1 MSIDTLLEAA
11 RYLEWQAQQLQ
22 ITREEDERRQKAL
35 LYCGAEPKRPEVAA
49 TSIQPA
55 QINHTTWADETRTE
69 PHNHQPRPPAP
80 PPVPAPAPPLHPPMP
95 ITVIPIPVV
104 PASPAAS
111 ALHTASP
118 IPVVTSLATALSPPG
133 APLLSP
139 IVKDTHSPSQQQH
152 LQQLQHR
159 PLVTHVKA
167 EGSNLPQSGT
177 SPKQQPQALLQPYPA
192 PVITPQHA
200 LLAQS
205 TLAQP
210 QSHVSQPARPNGAAL
225 EDTRGLEGKRRPG
238 GAGTREVH
246 NKLEKNRRAHLKECF
261 ETLKRNVPN
270 VDEKKT
276 SNLSVL
282 RSALRYIQTL
292 KRKEKEYEHE
302 MEKLAREKIA
312 TQQRLAELKNDLSQC
327 MDIMEIE
334 RLLRQTVQPEDDQA
348 STSTASEKL
357 KNYVIDLSAE
367 GEDNFE
373 QDAED
378 GAPPSSRS
386 SVLGCHPA
394 PSEPRGPVLPPPP
407 SILPSHITFQ
417 HKPSTP
423 PQPQN
428 TVIAP
433 QPSVIAHAS
442 VSHASVIQAVNHVL
456 PAASKSISHI
466 TVHPVTLYPQTVAV
480 SQPPVLGHITQ
491 TLAQQPQ
498 SHSHVNGAAV
508 GQQGAMV
515 GKPTAV
521 VAHHHTGLVGQ
532 AVLNPVTMVTVPPFP
547 VSTLKLA

>member
-11 RYLEWQAQQLQ
+11 RYLEWQAQQQQ
-22 ITREEDERRQKAL
+22 ITREEDERRQKTL
-35 LYCGAEPKRPEVAA
+35 LSRGAEPKRPEVAA

-55 QINHTTWADETRTE
+55 QVNHTTWADEARTE
-69 PHNHQPRPPAP
+69 PYNHQPRPPAP
-80 PPVPAPAPPLHPPMP
+80 APAPPLPPPVP
-95 ITVIPIPVV
+95 IAVIPIPVV
-104 PASPAAS
+104 PANPAAS

-118 IPVVTSLATALSPPG
+118 IPVVTPLATALSPPC
-133 APLLSP
+133 APILSSV
-139 IVKDTHSPSQQQH
+139 VKDTHSPPQQQH

-167 EGSNLPQSGT
+167 EGSTLPQSGT

-200 LLAQS
+200 LLAQP

-210 QSHVSQPARPNGAAL
+210 QSHVSQPVRPNGAAL

-238 GAGTREVH
+238 G
-246 NKLEKNRRAHLKECF
+246 RAHLKECF

-292 KRKEKEYEHE
+292 KRKEKDYEHE

-327 MDIMEIE
+327 MDIMEID
-334 RLLRQTVQPEDDQA
+334 RILRQTVQPEDDQA
-348 STSTASEKL
+348 STSTASE
-357 KNYVIDLSAE
+357 

-378 GAPPSSRS
+378 GAPSSSRS
-386 SVLGCHPA
+386 SALRCQPA
-394 PSEPRGPVLPPPP
+394 LPEPRGPILPPPP
-407 SILPSHITFQ
+407 SILPSHIAFQ

-428 TVIAP
+428 TAIAP

-456 PAASKSISHI
+456 PAASKSIGHI
-466 TVHPVTLYPQTVAV
+466 TVHPVALYPQPVAV

-508 GQQGAMV
+508 GQQGTVV

-521 VAHHHTGLVGQ
+521 VAHHHAGLVGQ

>member
-1 MSIDTLLEAA
+1 MSIDILLEAA
-11 RYLEWQAQQLQ
+11 RYLEWQAQQQQ

-35 LYCGAEPKRPEVAA
+35 LSRGAEPKRPEVTA
-49 TSIQPA
+49 TFIQPA
-55 QINHTTWADETRTE
+55 QINHVTWLEEPRTE

-80 PPVPAPAPPLHPPMP
+80 APAPAPPLPPPMP
-95 ITVIPIPVV
+95 IAVIPIPVV
-104 PASPAAS
+104 PANPAAS

-118 IPVVTSLATALSPPG
+118 IPVVTPLSTALSPPG
-133 APLLSP
+133 TPLLSSV
-139 IVKDTHSPSQQQH
+139 VKEEHSPQPQH
-152 LQQLQHR
+152 LQQFQNR

-167 EGSNLPQSGT
+167 EGSTLPQSGT
-177 SPKQQPQALLQPYPA
+177 SPKQEPQALLQSYTA

-200 LLAQS
+200 LLAQP

-210 QSHVSQPARPNGAAL
+210 QSHVSQPVTIKANGAAL

-238 GAGTREVH
+238 G
-246 NKLEKNRRAHLKECF
+246 RAHLKECF

-292 KRKEKEYEHE
+292 KRKEKDYEHE

-327 MDIMEIE
+327 MDIMEID
-334 RLLRQTVQPEDDQA
+334 RILRQTVQPEDDQA
-348 STSTASEKL
+348 STSTASE
-357 KNYVIDLSAE
+357 

-378 GAPPSSRS
+378 GAPSSSRS
-386 SVLGCHPA
+386 SALRCQPT
-394 PSEPRGPVLPPPP
+394 PSEPRGPVLPPPS
-407 SILPSHITFQ
+407 SILPSHIAIQ

-428 TVIAP
+428 TAIAP

-456 PAASKSISHI
+456 PAVSKPIGHI
-466 TVHPVTLYPQTVAV
+466 TVHPVTLYPQPVAV

-491 TLAQQPQ
+491 TLAQPPQ

-508 GQQGAMV
+508 GQQGAVV

-521 VAHHHTGLVGQ
+521 VAHHHAGLVGQ

>member
-11 RYLEWQAQQLQ
+11 RYLEWQAQQQQ

-35 LYCGAEPKRPEVAA
+35 LSRGAEPKRPEVAA

-55 QINHTTWADETRTE
+55 QVNHTTWADEARTE

-80 PPVPAPAPPLHPPMP
+80 APPLPPPMP
-95 ITVIPIPVV
+95 IAVIPIPVV
-104 PASPAAS
+104 PANPAAS

-118 IPVVTSLATALSPPG
+118 IPVVTPLATALSPPG
-133 APLLSP
+133 APILSSV
-139 IVKDTHSPSQQQH
+139 VKDTYSPPQQQH

-167 EGSNLPQSGT
+167 EGSTLPQSGT
-177 SPKQQPQALLQPYPA
+177 SPKQQPQPLLQPYPA

-200 LLAQS
+200 LLAQP

-225 EDTRGLEGKRRPG
+225 EDSRGLEGKRRPG

-292 KRKEKEYEHE
+292 KRKEKDYEHE

-327 MDIMEIE
+327 MDIMEID
-334 RLLRQTVQPEDDQA
+334 RILRQTVQPEDDQA
-348 STSTASEKL
+348 STSTASE
-357 KNYVIDLSAE
+357 
-367 GEDNFE
+367 GEDNLE

-378 GAPPSSRS
+378 GAPSSFRS
-386 SVLGCHPA
+386 SALRCQPA
-394 PSEPRGPVLPPPP
+394 PPEPRGPILPPPP
-407 SILPSHITFQ
+407 SILPSHIAFQ

-428 TVIAP
+428 TAIAP

-466 TVHPVTLYPQTVAV
+466 TVHPVALYPQPVAV

-508 GQQGAMV
+508 GQQGTMV

-521 VAHHHTGLVGQ
+521 VAHHHAGLVGQ

>member
-11 RYLEWQAQQLQ
+11 RYLEWQAQQQQ

-35 LYCGAEPKRPEVAA
+35 LSRGAEPKRPEVAA

-55 QINHTTWADETRTE
+55 QVNHTTWADEARTE
-69 PHNHQPRPPAP
+69 PYNHQPRPPAP
-80 PPVPAPAPPLHPPMP
+80 APAPPLPPPMP
-95 ITVIPIPVV
+95 IAVIPIPVV
-104 PASPAAS
+104 PANPAAS

-118 IPVVTSLATALSPPG
+118 IPVVTPLATALSPPG
-133 APLLSP
+133 APILSSV
-139 IVKDTHSPSQQQH
+139 VKDTHSPPQQQH
-152 LQQLQHR
+152 LQQLQQLQHR

-167 EGSNLPQSGT
+167 EGSTLPQSGT

-200 LLAQS
+200 LLAQP

-292 KRKEKEYEHE
+292 KRKEKDYEHE

-327 MDIMEIE
+327 MDIMEID
-334 RLLRQTVQPEDDQA
+334 RILRQTVQPEDDQA
-348 STSTASEKL
+348 STSTASE
-357 KNYVIDLSAE
+357 

-378 GAPPSSRS
+378 GAPSSSRS
-386 SVLGCHPA
+386 SALRCQPA
-394 PSEPRGPVLPPPP
+394 PPEPRGPILPPPP
-407 SILPSHITFQ
+407 SILPSHIAFQ

-428 TVIAP
+428 TAIAP

-456 PAASKSISHI
+456 PAASKSIGHI
-466 TVHPVTLYPQTVAV
+466 TVHPVALYPQPVAV

-508 GQQGAMV
+508 GQQGTVV

-521 VAHHHTGLVGQ
+521 VAHHHAGLVGQ